1 MRQAPAL
8 MGRMLCAPALVA
20 LVAVMALIAT
30 MASSDER
37 FIAGLED
44 LPLMAGLHEVREV
57 TIVFDKPDGRIVEA
71 TALGA
76 VTVGEVQRFYL
87 TTLPELGWVTA
98 GDLRFVREGET
109 LVLTLTEG
117 DEGVRVR
124 YSIAPKHG
132 DDG

>member
-1 MRQAPAL
+1 
-8 MGRMLCAPALVA
+8 MGRTLRAAVLAPLVA
-20 LVAVMALIAT
+20 AMALIAVLALIST
-30 MASSDER
+30 GASSDES

-44 LPLMAGLHEVREV
+44 LPLMAGLHEVRDV

-71 TALGA
+71 TAVGA

-109 LVLTLTEG
+109 LILTLTKG
-117 DEGVRVR
+117 DEGVRVH

-132 DDG
+132 GDG

>member
-1 MRQAPAL
+1 
-8 MGRMLCAPALVA
+8 MGRMLWALALVA
-20 LVAVMALIAT
+20 LVVVMALIAT

-44 LPLMAGLHEVREV
+44 LPLMAGLHEAHDV

-87 TTLPELGWVTA
+87 TTLPELGWVTV
-98 GDLRFVREGET
+98 GNLRFVREGES

-117 DEGVRVR
+117 DKGVRVR
-124 YSIAPKHG
+124 YSIAPKNG